1 MELLG
6 WLCFADRPAQSL
18 LSIRVLRY
26 VIRLLVLKHW
36 IIHLVLHQIIFAIM
50 VLIRPCLLPGSVL
63 PICSVTPYV
72 HLLPCSLLGAW
83 TENLSFCISTYP
95 KESCKN
101 FQPNLSPPVLL
112 LSFPGGKWLTCS
124 PPAFPLSTSISS
136 SVTDSTLQIVYPSGV
151 PVEENKQVSHWK
163 FISNCSTHLGSC

>member
-6 WLCFADRPAQSL
+6 WLC
-18 LSIRVLRY
+18 SIRVLRY
-26 VIRLLVLKHW
+26 VIRLLVLKRW
-36 IIHLVLHQIIFAIM
+36 IIHLVLHQIIIAIM
-50 VLIRPCLLPGSVL
+50 VLRPCLLPGSVL

-83 TENLSFCISTYP
+83 TENLSFCIFTYP
-95 KESCKN
+95 RKSCKN

-112 LSFPGGKWLTCS
+112 LSFPGGKWLTSS

-136 SVTDSTLQIVYPSGV
+136 SVMDSTLHIAYPSGV
-151 PVEENKQVSHWK
+151 PVEENKQVSRWK